1 MNHRDGELPVHR
13 QILAGAGA
21 GTCQIIVTT
30 PMELLKIQMQMASK
44 NDVHPTINA
53 RQLSLKLLSEKG
65 VVGFYR
71 GISATYTRDVYF
83 SMIFFPLFAYFNNK
97 VKIKNRIHHSSHLR
111 LRHMYVGKIEKC
123 FNVE

>member
-1 MNHRDGELPVHR
+1 MNHRDGELPVHS

-30 PMELLKIQMQMASK
+30 PMELLKIQMQMANK
-44 NDVHPTINA
+44 NDLHPTINA
-53 RQLSLKLLSEKG
+53 RQLCLKLLSEKG

-83 SMIFFPLFAYFNNK
+83 SMIFFPLFTYFNNK
-97 VKIKNRIHHSSHLR
+97 VKIKNRIQHNCHLR
-111 LRHMYVGKIEKC
+111 RRHMHVGKVEKC
-123 FNVE
+123 CNAE